1 MSDIKP
7 STNLLP
13 TAAWV
18 HASVLEGL
26 ARRTETSPDASYAL
40 REAGKL
46 LIESEREIAL
56 VKRAAVTLLVPLM
69 REQEAVCG
77 PSVKDEE
84 IPAMEKEARQ
94 NLETAITEARVH
106 THER

>member
-1 MSDIKP
+1 MSDIATP
-7 STNLLP
+7 TMLP
-13 TAAWV
+13 PTPAWV
-18 HASVLEGL
+18 HVAVLDGL
-26 ARRTETSPDASYAL
+26 ARRTETSHDVAHAL

-69 REQEAVCG
+69 RKQEADCG

-94 NLETAITEARVH
+94 NLEAAITEARVH